1 MPSTQRTNAI
11 KKARAYHALLPL
23 FVDTETTGLSPLDE
37 IVEIAIVDSDGG
49 VLFNSLVKPTRPV
62 SPEARRVHKITEAM
76 LVAQPSWPEILPAI
90 AALIAGKYVGIY
102 NADFDLRMIQQTQ
115 KNHGLAGQPFGKS
128 FCIMKLYAEYSPF
141 ASGRYQKLEDAGRQ
155 CRIFIPN
162 SHRALDDAQ
171 LARAVFQFM
180 ANS

>member
-23 FVDTETTGLSPLDE
+23 FIDTETTGLSPLDE
-37 IVEIAIVDSDGG
+37 IVEIAIIDSDGG
-49 VLFNSLVKPTRPV
+49 VLINSLVKPTRPI
-62 SPEARRVHKITEAM
+62 SPEAGRVHKITQAM
-76 LVAQPSWPEILPAI
+76 LVDQPTWPELLPEIVAV
-90 AALIAGKYVGIY
+90 IAGKYVGIY
-102 NADFDLRMIQQTQ
+102 NADFDLRMVLQTQ
-115 KNHGLAGQPFGKS
+115 KNHGLVGQPFGKS
-128 FCIMKLYAEYSPF
+128 FCIMKLYAEFSPF

-155 CRIFIPN
+155 CRILIPN

-171 LARAVFQFM
+171 LSRAVFQFM